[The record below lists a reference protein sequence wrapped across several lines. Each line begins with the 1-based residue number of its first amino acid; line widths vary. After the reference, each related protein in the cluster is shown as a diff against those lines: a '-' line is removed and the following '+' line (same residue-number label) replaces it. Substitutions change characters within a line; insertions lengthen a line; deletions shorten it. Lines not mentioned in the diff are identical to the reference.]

1 MDASITTTTA
11 SPALP
16 ATEVHCAQCGGVLRP
31 EAGQVFLTCP
41 YCSSAVYVDKSQ
53 VVFHYSLGCT
63 VTPEAAAA
71 NLRRWMAG
79 NQTVKDLDRKARVV
93 SSAFQYFPVWYCKA
107 RANGRETV
115 YLEPAAA
122 TSISEIKALAI
133 SAGDLQKYDPS
144 LDAQAVTPTV
154 PFSAMVQWLD
164 NRSVQRDQLAEAA
177 LVHLP
182 VYVFK
187 YDFGGQSYTALVE
200 GGSGKVFAN
209 LFPPKAETPY
219 LAVAAFA
226 TLGFLLLSC
235 LPLAGFALNEGTG
248 LLLGLLAYLV
258 AGAAFAA
265 LVFAIAA
272 WVSAKV

>member
-1 MDASITTTTA
+1 MLTETSA
-11 SPALP
+11 ALP
-16 ATEVHCAQCGGVLRP
+16 STEVHCAQCSGVLHP

-41 YCSSAVYVDKSQ
+41 YCASAVYVDKSQ
-53 VVFHYSLGCT
+53 VVFHFSLGCT

-93 SSAFQYFPVWYCKA
+93 GSTFQYFPVWYCKA
-107 RANGRETV
+107 RANGRESV

-122 TSISEIKALAI
+122 TSVSELKALAI
-133 SAGDLQKYDPS
+133 AAGDLQKYDPM
-144 LDAQAVTPTV
+144 LDAQAVAPTV

-164 NRSVQRDQLAEAA
+164 NRSVRREQLAEAS

-182 VYVFK
+182 IYLFK
-187 YDFGGQSYTALVE
+187 YEFGGQTYTALVE
-200 GGSGKVFAN
+200 GSSGKVLAN

-219 LAVAAFA
+219 LAVAIFA
-226 TLGFLLLSC
+226 TLGFLLLE
-235 LPLAGFALNEGTG
+235 LPAAGRLRHLRHAPASWWAPWPTSS
-248 LLLGLLAYLV
+248 
-258 AGAAFAA
+258 AAPP
-265 LVFAIAA
+265 LRRSSSPLAA

>member
-1 MDASITTTTA
+1 MDAPTTTTTA

-16 ATEVHCAQCGGVLRP
+16 NTEVHCAQCGGVLRP

-41 YCSSAVYVDKSQ
+41 YCGSAIYVDKRQ
-53 VVFHYSLGCT
+53 VVFHYSLRCT

-93 SSAFQYFPVWYCKA
+93 ASTFQYFPVWYCKA
-107 RANGRETV
+107 RANGKETV

-122 TSISEIKALAI
+122 TSISELKALTIA
-133 SAGDLQKYDPS
+133 AGDLQKYDPT
-144 LDAQAVTPTV
+144 LDAEAVAPTV
-154 PFSAMVQWLD
+154 PFDAMVQWLD
-164 NRSVQRDQLAEAA
+164 NRSVRREQLAEAA

-182 VYVFK
+182 IYLFK
-187 YDFGGQSYTALVE
+187 YEFGGNSYTALVE

-226 TLGFLLLSC
+226 TLGFLVLSC
-235 LPLAGFALNEGTG
+235 LPLAGFALYEVTG
-248 LLLGLLAYLV
+248 LLVGLGVYLLA
-258 AGAAFAA
+258 GAVFAA
-265 LVFAIAA
+265 VVFAIAA

>member
-1 MDASITTTTA
+1 MTNTLTETS
-11 SPALP
+11 SALP
-16 ATEVHCAQCGGVLRP
+16 NTEVHCAQCGGVLRP

-107 RANGRETV
+107 RANGREAV

-122 TSISEIKALAI
+122 TSISEIKSMAI
-133 SAGDLQKYDPS
+133 AAGDLQKYDPT
-144 LDAQAVTPTV
+144 LDAQAVAPTV
-154 PFSAMVQWLD
+154 PFTAMVQWLD
-164 NRSVQRDQLAEAA
+164 NRSVRREQLAEAA

-182 VYVFK
+182 LYVFK
-187 YDFGGQSYTALVE
+187 YEFGGQSFTAVVE
-200 GGSGKVFAN
+200 GASGKVFAN

-219 LAVAAFA
+219 LAVAAVA
-226 TLGFLLLSC
+226 TLGFLVLSC
-235 LPLAGFALNEGTG
+235 LPLAGYALAEGTG
-248 LLLGLLAYLV
+248 ALVGVLAYLV

-265 LVFAIAA
+265 IVFAIAA
-272 WVSAKV
+272 YVSAKV